1 MQTIDGDNSD
11 RNAARQP
18 GGPAK
23 AADSD
28 TASPSPHTTA
38 DSLARDLGNPALR
51 VVLVWQSLRT
61 LCRLGFAAA
70 IAVFAGE
77 LIESGIFSWPAFAG
91 AIAGLILSSGAGYY
105 ADTKTAIAEAALTGS
120 LRQRLENS
128 LTAMPA
134 ARLATR
140 PAGALIAGLQRHPPA
155 LASLIISHAAARVM
169 LAFAPL
175 MAAAAIAA
183 VSWQAAATLLLA
195 IPVMIAF
202 FILLGSLVRTRAQ
215 AQEAAFGRL
224 AAQFAD
230 RIRALPTI
238 LANHALAHEHGK
250 IERRMTDYAD
260 STMGVLKPAFLNAGI
275 IDFFSALAIA
285 VLAVFLGLGH
295 LGLVHIPGFTGLM
308 LWQSLFILIIAA
320 DFFTPF
326 RRYAEQYHVKAEGEA
341 AARELDW
348 YFAPSDAAA
357 GPPRFVP
364 AGLNDFTTASLPQTG
379 LIAISGPSGAG
390 KSTMLRI
397 LAGIEPMLPG
407 LSALAPLHPIK
418 GGNGYDWVST
428 DIHVPAGT
436 LADALGR
443 RRNDLSP
450 AALRAVAARVGLLDD
465 NLLPGGLAAR
475 IGDGGDN
482 LSGGQRMR
490 IGIARMLLSDR
501 VVLADEPTAKL
512 DPATAGLVR
521 DALTETARHRLV
533 IVATH
538 DDALIEAADRNV
550 ALRLIARDQAAA

>member
-1 MQTIDGDNSD
+1 MPAAAAVAATEEPVD
-11 RNAARQP
+11 AAR
-18 GGPAK
+18 
-23 AADSD
+23 
-28 TASPSPHTTA
+28 PSPPTSAYTM
-38 DSLARDLGNPALR
+38 ARGLGTPALR
-51 VVLVWQSLRT
+51 GVLVWQSLRT

-77 LIESGIFSWPAFAG
+77 LIESGIFSWPALTG

-105 ADTKTAIAEAALTGS
+105 ADIKTAVAETALIGS
-120 LRQRLENS
+120 LRQRLANS

-155 LASLIISHAAARVM
+155 LAGLIIGHAAARAM

-175 MAAAAIAA
+175 AAAAAIAA

-195 IPVMIAF
+195 IPVMIGF
-202 FILLGSLVRTRAQ
+202 FVLLGSLVRTRAQ
-215 AQEAAFGRL
+215 TQEAAFGRL

-230 RIRALPTI
+230 RIRTLPTI
-238 LANHALAHEHGK
+238 LANHAWAREHGK

-348 YFAPSDAAA
+348 YFAATDATADRA
-357 GPPRFVP
+357 RFVP
-364 AGLNDFTTASLPQTG
+364 AGLNDFDAASLPQTG

-397 LAGIEPMLPG
+397 LAGIEPALPG
-407 LSALAPLHPIK
+407 LPALAPMPPLK
-418 GGNGYDWVST
+418 GGNGYDWIST

-436 LADALGR
+436 LSDAIGWR
-443 RRNDLSP
+443 RDDLSP
-450 AALRAVAARVGLLDD
+450 AAIRTVAGRVGLLD
-465 NLLPGGLAAR
+465 NILLPGGLAAR
-475 IGDGGDN
+475 ISDGGDN

-501 VVLADEPTAKL
+501 VVFADEPTAKL
-512 DPATAGLVR
+512 DPATAKLVR
-521 DALTETARHRLV
+521 DALTETAQHRLV

-538 DDALIEAADRNV
+538 DDALIQTADRNV
-550 ALRLIARDQAAA
+550 VLRLTAPDQAAA